1 MIYKKL
7 LYIYML
13 EEKKFLWL
21 YDICII
27 FERLCIIV
35 SEVDIIKVDLGK
47 DYCEILCGC
56 LFFYF
61 VI

>member
-47 DYCEILCGC
+47 
-56 LFFYF
+56 
-61 VI
+61 